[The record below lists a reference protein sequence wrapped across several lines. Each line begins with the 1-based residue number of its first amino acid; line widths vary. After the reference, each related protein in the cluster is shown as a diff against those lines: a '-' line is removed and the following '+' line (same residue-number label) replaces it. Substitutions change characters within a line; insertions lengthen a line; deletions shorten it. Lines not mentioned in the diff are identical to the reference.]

1 MFKFSI
7 KNLLTKKIQSIL
19 IIFSIMISAGVAIL
33 SFNVSK
39 QVNDG
44 IITNAQYYSAIIGP
58 SGSKTQ
64 LVMNTM
70 YFTDDVV
77 GTIPY
82 DVVTDLQQ
90 DTRVKKVIP
99 YAMADSYNGYHL
111 VGTSTDYLAE
121 TNLKDGTY
129 FNNTGDFTVTVGYT
143 VAKTCSLKVGDKILT
158 SHSATE
164 EHNVPFTVVGI
175 LDRTNTVYD
184 NIVFTSIQSIWE
196 VHEHEHEEEHE
207 DHEEHDHEDLDHMV
221 CAIIVS
227 TTNPITAT
235 TLVGD
240 YNGKVYVHDEKTFT
254 VQAIEPMEVVRGILQ
269 DVDNTRYIVYALC
282 AIILTMN
289 LLVISII
296 TILNMYHSSKEIK
309 LMRLIGISMNKINQV
324 YLVQNGLLGLISIAL
339 AFGISRI
346 GLLFMSDYCLSMGVV
361 LNYSKVYGVEMIIL
375 GGVLL
380 ISILPTIIWT
390 NIIARRDG
398 LK

>member
-1 MFKFSI
+1 MFKFAI
-7 KNLLTKKIQSIL
+7 KNLFTKKIQSIL
-19 IIFSIMISAGVAIL
+19 IVISIMISAGVAVL

-39 QVNDG
+39 QVSDG
-44 IITNAQYYSAIIGP
+44 IISNAGYYSAVIGP

-64 LVMNTM
+64 LIMNTM

-82 DVVTDLQQ
+82 DVVTDLSQ
-90 DTRVKKVIP
+90 DLRVKKVIP
-99 YAMADSYNGYHL
+99 YAMADSYNGFKL
-111 VGTSTDYLAE
+111 VGTSTDYIENMTLKE
-121 TNLKDGTY
+121 GNL
-129 FNNTGDFTVTVGYT
+129 FSNSGDFTVTIGYN
-143 VAKTCSLKVGDKILT
+143 VAKVCNLKVGEEIYT

-164 EHNVPFTVVGI
+164 EHNIPFTVKGI
-175 LDRTNTVYD
+175 LNKTNTVYY

-196 VHEHEHEEEHE
+196 VHENHDHEE
-207 DHEEHDHEDLDHMV
+207 HEEHDHEELHEMV
-221 CAIIVS
+221 CAVLVN

-235 TLVGD
+235 TLVND
-240 YNGKVYVHDEKTFT
+240 YNGKVYNKDDKNFT
-254 VQAIEPMEVVRGILQ
+254 IQAVEPMSVVRGILQ

-309 LMRLIGISMNKINQV
+309 LMRLIGVSMKRINQV

-346 GLLFMSDYCLSMGVV
+346 GLLFMSDYCLKMGVV
-361 LNYSKVYGVEMIIL
+361 LNYSSVYFIEGIIL
-375 GGVLL
+375 IGVLI

-390 NIIARRDG
+390 NIIAKKDG